1 MKQETR
7 NKKYKQVFN
16 KIKQNFIDNRR
27 PMFKMDIYLKK
38 FTIKKFT
45 KKSIYNVYKSNLL
58 FSFFSLLIC
67 FSVKQE
73 TRNKKQKQ

>member
-7 NKKYKQVFN
+7 NKKQKQGVNN

-38 FTIKKFT
+38 FILKKF
-45 KKSIYNVYKSNLL
+45 SIY
-58 FSFFSLLIC
+58 SL
-67 FSVKQE
+67 
-73 TRNKKQKQ
+73 